1 MTPPETDEP
10 TARLAAL
17 EAENARLRAKLA
29 QQQAL
34 QTESEALTSQFLSVV
49 SHELRTPIHVLMGFL
64 RILQKGVGGPI
75 TDAQRG
81 FLERAMSV
89 TDVLARLVNDI
100 LDLSQVR
107 AGTFRLHPDRC
118 DVQACVATAAQTMA
132 NLAEQR
138 TIRLDV
144 AVDADLPAAWADAD
158 RLEQVLLNL
167 ISNAIK
173 FTPEGGAVTVTATAD
188 AESVQVAVLDT
199 GVGIAP
205 EDRPLLFRPF
215 TQLDMS
221 MTRSVGGVGIGLSIC
236 AAIVHAHGGRIDVES
251 ELGRGSRFWFT
262 LPLRPTPAPD
272 GIRDSK

>member
-1 MTPPETDEP
+1 MTPENDALM
-10 TARLAAL
+10 ARLAAL
-17 EAENARLRAKLA
+17 EAENGRLRSKLA

-64 RILQKGVGGPI
+64 RILQKGVGGPV

-81 FLERAMSV
+81 FLERAMGV

-107 AGTFRLHPDRC
+107 AGTFRLHPGPC
-118 DVQACVATAAQTMA
+118 DVPACVANAVQTMA
-132 NLAEQR
+132 TLADQKA
-138 TIRLDV
+138 IRLDV
-144 AVDADLPAAWADAD
+144 AVDADLPSAWADGD

-173 FTPEGGAVTVTATAD
+173 FTPEGGAVTVSATAD
-188 AESVQVAVLDT
+188 TEAVRVAVSDT

-205 EDRPLLFRPF
+205 EDLPLLFRPF

-221 MTRSVGGVGIGLSIC
+221 LTREVGGVGIGLSIC
-236 AAIVHAHGGRIDVES
+236 SAIVHAHGGRIQVES
-251 ELGRGSRFWFT
+251 ELGRGSRFWFV
-262 LPLRPTPAPD
+262 LPLRPPAAVSD
-272 GIRDSK
+272 HADSA